1 MDKKISLL
9 ILAFGVLATSTA
21 SAQPI
26 SWAESIQ
33 RTSVGNPDLEA
44 AQSTV
49 RAEQEAEKAAASGY
63 FPTLSASVN
72 YNYGNTSTTTIVSGA
87 SGFDT
92 TTTTGTGSSY
102 STNLTA
108 TQNLF
113 EGFQDQAKV
122 DQAKGNRQVAEGALI
137 GTKAQV
143 SYNLKSAFAGL
154 VYTQNLVSLTEDI
167 IKRREANLKLVQ
179 LSFEGGSENR
189 GSVLL
194 SKANLEQ
201 SKLEHLQAVNAL
213 STARTTFAR
222 ILGLDDRDDVEVQ
235 GMVPINEPPVQVN
248 FNELAAENPDYLQ
261 AAAREK
267 VAQAGLTLAQA
278 GFYPSLNLT
287 GSSTDSG
294 PDWYP
299 DRNRWY
305 IGASL
310 SFPLFNGGRDYYGS
324 QSAKQSLR
332 AASFTRV
339 SDRDQAL
346 VKLKTNYS
354 TYIESAQRLIVDQSF
369 VEAAIVREKVSRQ
382 KYNNGLQTFEDWDL
396 IENDLITRQKTLLAT
411 QRDRT
416 TAEAAW
422 EQAQGKGSLL

>member
-1 MDKKISLL
+1 MDKKLSLL
-9 ILAFGVLATSTA
+9 ILAFGILPTAMAT
-21 SAQPI
+21 AQPI
-26 SWAESIQ
+26 SWTESVQ
-33 RTSVGNPDLEA
+33 RTSVSNPDLES
-44 AQSTV
+44 AQSTL
-49 RAEQEAEKAAASGY
+49 RAQQVAEKAAASGY

-72 YNYGNTSTTTIVSGA
+72 YNYGNTSTTTIVAGST
-87 SGFDT
+87 GFDAT
-92 TTTTGTGSSY
+92 NTTGPGSTY
-102 STNLTA
+102 TTNLTA

-122 DQAKGNRQVAEGALI
+122 NQAKGNRQVAEAALT

-143 SYNLKSAFAGL
+143 SYNLKNAFAGL

-201 SKLEHLQAVNAL
+201 SRLEHLQAVNAL

-222 ILGLDDRDDVEVQ
+222 ILGMEDRDDVEVQ
-235 GMVPINEPPVQVN
+235 GMVPIAEPPSQVN

-294 PDWYP
+294 TSWYP

-324 QSAKQSLR
+324 EGAKQSLR
-332 AASFTRV
+332 AASYTRV

-346 VKLKTNYS
+346 IKLKTNYA
-354 TYIESAQRLIVDQSF
+354 TYVESAQKVIVDQSF
-369 VEAAIVREKVSRQ
+369 VEAAVVREKVSRQ
-382 KYNNGLQTFEDWDL
+382 KYNNGLQTFDDWDL
-396 IENDLITRQKTLLAT
+396 IENDLITRQKSLLAT

-422 EQAQGKGSLL
+422 EQVQGKGSLP